1 MMDEAR
7 KMAGCLSYE
16 ATLTFILL
24 CARLELVKVGTKDVS
39 SAASVTVC
47 VACCW
52 PPLCCLTSAS
62 AQTPHGSSGSAASQ
76 TSASAASQTAPP
88 VQVSQLSCSCACLCV
103 CVCVSVC
110 VCVCMYIYIYI
121 QTYIHTDIHVCVC
134 VSPCVCLAVGVCLYI
149 NIHTFVY
156 TYIYTHIHVC
166 VWPAGRVR
174 VCVCIQKKY
183 VCMCGCAGGV
193 GEGFRV

>member
-1 MMDEAR
+1 MDSCRGRKYQRFGHMMDEAR

-76 TSASAASQTAPP
+76 TSAPAASQTAPP
-88 VQVSQLSCSCACLCV
+88 VQVSQLSCPCACLCV
-103 CVCVSVC
+103 CVCVSPC
-110 VCVCMYIYIYI
+110 VCVCACIYIYIY
-121 QTYIHTDIHVCVC
+121 TDIYTYRHTCVCVC
-134 VSPCVCLAVGVCLYI
+134 LR
-149 NIHTFVY
+149 
-156 TYIYTHIHVC
+156 VC
-166 VWPAGRVR
+166 VWLW
-174 VCVCIQKKY
+174 VCVCI
-183 VCMCGCAGGV
+183 
-193 GEGFRV
+193 